1 MTKRKPDSVQEIR
14 ISLQDKLTQQVDDFL
29 LADQVK
35 NYADSLDKLLT
46 LENLIVAATIIEIY
60 TGREILLGTPNDIP
74 EIMQMFKDAFKREP
88 LEERER
94 RATSFVGGLQNI
106 ADLLIAVTTGNTPT
120 TRFTTTEA

>member
-1 MTKRKPDSVQEIR
+1 VTKRKPDSVQEIR

-74 EIMQMFKDAFKREP
+74 EIMKMFKDAFKLAP

-94 RATSFVGGLQNI
+94 RATSFTGGLQNLVDFI
-106 ADLLIAVTTGNTPT
+106 LATATFNTPRPT
-120 TRFTTTEA
+120 FSRGEA

>member
-1 MTKRKPDSVQEIR
+1 VTKRKPDSVQEIR

-46 LENLIVAATIIEIY
+46 LENLIVAATVIEIY

-74 EIMQMFKDAFKREP
+74 ELMKMFKDAFKLAP

-94 RATSFVGGLQNI
+94 RATSFTGGLQNLL
-106 ADLLIAVTTGNTPT
+106 DLLFAATTGNIPRPT
-120 TRFTTTEA
+120 FSRAEA

>member
-1 MTKRKPDSVQEIR
+1 VTKRKPDSVQEIR
-14 ISLQDKLTQQVDDFL
+14 ISLQDKLTQQVDDYL
-29 LADQVK
+29 LADQIK

-74 EIMQMFKDAFKREP
+74 ELMKMFKDAFKLAP

-94 RATSFVGGLQNI
+94 RATSFTGGLQNLVDFVV
-106 ADLLIAVTTGNTPT
+106 ATATFNTPRPT
-120 TRFTTTEA
+120 FTREEA